1 MNFLIKNGAVY
12 DPVRQ
17 QMENRDIALVDGKI
31 ARPDPNKVYRQVI
44 DAQGCVVAPGLID
57 YHVHYFNH
65 GTENGVNPDAN
76 AFCCGITT
84 AVDGGSCGAGGYE
97 FYRRSLVSLSDVRIL
112 NYLLVAS
119 GGQATDQ
126 YPENLDPQYFD
137 EEKIARL
144 FREHPH
150 NLVALKTRISNGI
163 VAPEQAEASLRET
176 IRIAERVGTR
186 VVVHV
191 TDPAIPLDRLADM
204 LRPGDVIC
212 HIYQNRGKYTC
223 LDGQGKILEGLW
235 KARKRGVLFD
245 ASNGRSNYDLEVCK
259 AAGAQGFTPDII
271 SSDINTSSDF
281 LQPLHS
287 LPRIL
292 SKFLDLGMTL
302 EQVLDTVTRIP
313 AGLIGRP
320 DLASMDEETEGDLC
334 ILRLKK
340 KPVPYQDINGNSFLG
355 TQVLVPMMTFKGG
368 KCMYCQADFS

>member
-1 MNFLIKNGAVY
+1 MDFLIKNGAVY

-112 NYLLVAS
+112 NYLLAAS

-137 EEKIARL
+137 EEKIVHL

-235 KARKRGVLFD
+235 EARKRGVLFD

-259 AAGAQGFTPDII
+259 AAVAQGFTPDII

-302 EQVLDTVTRIP
+302 EQVLDTVTRVP

-320 DLASMDEETEGDLC
+320 DLASMDEGTEGDLC

>member
-1 MNFLIKNGAVY
+1 MNLLIKNGAVY

-259 AAGAQGFTPDII
+259 AAVAQGFTPDII

>member
-259 AAGAQGFTPDII
+259 AAVAQGFTPDII